1 MRLDLN
7 MQMDA
12 NDRLSGQKP
21 SLFAWFLLALLLGLG
36 LRVWGLGE
44 MRFTLAEAQIA
55 QSAWQMATGDVA
67 GLPGNMSYAG
77 STALLF
83 YLFEPSFFFA
93 RLMPVLAGSSLI
105 LVSWFWQ
112 DALGKRLAFL
122 LALGMAIDPILVSF
136 SRQIVTPI
144 FVLAGICWAFTALK
158 YQRPVLAG
166 SMLAF
171 AFLGGYSFWVLALVV
186 VAVFLVWR
194 KRGQFEF
201 IRTSYSTKAFLVP
214 LLTSFVVSLLLI
226 SSAFLLCTEGLGG
239 VGAGLVELL
248 LLFGKSY
255 EIPAYQLIIAAIAYN
270 ILPLFFAIW
279 ALVEDLLNHRP
290 LKNLPFLLGW
300 AFSVLLSV
308 LLGRQDL
315 GLLAFAAVLA
325 WLGAAEIIL
334 TIIEQGTDKREIIL
348 GVTFFQIVILVYIQ
362 MVSGRL
368 IDTAPNT
375 QDFRLALLA
384 ILAGVLL
391 LVISTILVRLG
402 WSGQVSGQALRNS
415 LLIVLLVMTIGISLR
430 SVRSQQESMTLSLL
444 AGPIVLPN
452 NDIEIVM
459 DEIDRDGRADKTEI
473 TYDLG
478 DLEQQLSWFF
488 RNQTAW
494 KNTQS
499 LSQTDLV
506 ISASDA
512 DFSAA
517 DAYRGRNVVLFRQI
531 DKLVVKPVDF
541 LKTLLGEPLPLVSQ
555 KGVLW
560 VRLNLFTG
568 AN

>member
-1 MRLDLN
+1 M
-7 MQMDA
+7 
-12 NDRLSGQKP
+12 
-21 SLFAWFLLALLLGLG
+21 FAL
-36 LRVWGLGE
+36 
-44 MRFTLAEAQIA
+44 
-55 QSAWQMATGDVA
+55 
-67 GLPGNMSYAG
+67 
-77 STALLF
+77 
-83 YLFEPSFFFA
+83 
-93 RLMPVLAGSSLI
+93 
-105 LVSWFWQ
+105 
-112 DALGKRLAFL
+112 
-122 LALGMAIDPILVSF
+122 
-136 SRQIVTPI
+136 
-144 FVLAGICWAFTALK
+144 
-158 YQRPVLAG
+158 
-166 SMLAF
+166 
-171 AFLGGYSFWVLALVV
+171 AFLGGYSFWVLALV
-186 VAVFLVWR
+186 AIPVFLVWR
-194 KRGQFEF
+194 KRGQLAFLK
-201 IRTSYSTKAFLVP
+201 TSYTTKAFLLP
-214 LLTSFVVSLLLI
+214 LLSGFVISMVLI
-226 SSAFLLCTEGLGG
+226 GSAFLLSTESLGG
-239 VGAGLVELL
+239 LGAGLVELFL
-248 LLFGKSY
+248 LLGKGY
-255 EIPAYQLIIAAIAYN
+255 EIPTYQLINAAIAYS

-279 ALVEDLLNHRP
+279 ALVDDLLNHQP
-290 LKNLPFLLGW
+290 IKNLPFLLGW
-300 AFSVLLSV
+300 ALSVMVSV

-315 GLLAFAAVLA
+315 GMLAFAAVFA
-325 WLGAAEIIL
+325 WLGAAETISR
-334 TIIEQGTDKREIIL
+334 IIEQGADKREIIL

-368 IDTAPNT
+368 VTTAPNS

-391 LVISTILVRLG
+391 LVISTILVGLG

-415 LLIVLLVMTIGISLR
+415 LLIVLLGMTIGISLR

-459 DEIDRDGRADKTEI
+459 NEIDRDGRADKTEI

-499 LSQTDLV
+499 VSQTDLV

>member
-1 MRLDLN
+1 
-7 MQMDA
+7 
-12 NDRLSGQKP
+12 
-21 SLFAWFLLALLLGLG
+21 
-36 LRVWGLGE
+36 
-44 MRFTLAEAQIA
+44 
-55 QSAWQMATGDVA
+55 
-67 GLPGNMSYAG
+67 
-77 STALLF
+77 
-83 YLFEPSFFFA
+83 
-93 RLMPVLAGSSLI
+93 
-105 LVSWFWQ
+105 
-112 DALGKRLAFL
+112 
-122 LALGMAIDPILVSF
+122 
-136 SRQIVTPI
+136 
-144 FVLAGICWAFTALK
+144 
-158 YQRPVLAG
+158 
-166 SMLAF
+166 
-171 AFLGGYSFWVLALVV
+171 
-186 VAVFLVWR
+186 
-194 KRGQFEF
+194 
-201 IRTSYSTKAFLVP
+201 
-214 LLTSFVVSLLLI
+214 
-226 SSAFLLCTEGLGG
+226 
-239 VGAGLVELL
+239 VELHHQ
-248 LLFGKSY
+248 FGKNY
-255 EIPAYQLIIAAIAYN
+255 EIQLYQPIIAAIDNSA
-270 ILPLFFAIW
+270 LPIFLAIR
-279 ALVEDLLNHRP
+279 ALLEDLLHHRP
-290 LKNLPFLLGW
+290 LKNLRFLLGW
-300 AFSVLLSV
+300 ALSVLLSV

-315 GLLAFAAVLA
+315 GLLAFAAVFA
-325 WLGAAEIIL
+325 WLGAVGNIL

-362 MVSGRL
+362 IVSGRL